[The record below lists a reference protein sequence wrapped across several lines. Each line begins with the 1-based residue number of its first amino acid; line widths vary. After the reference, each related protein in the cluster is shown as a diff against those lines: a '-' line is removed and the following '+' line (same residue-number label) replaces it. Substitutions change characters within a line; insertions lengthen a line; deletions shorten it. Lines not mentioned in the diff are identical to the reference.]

1 MMFSEC
7 SFGGNAL
14 RLMPGYYPGDK
25 LGILKN
31 SISSIQVPNGFRVK
45 AFVNSENLS
54 GQSYTITEDIS
65 CMNSTMRNRIAS
77 LVIEETGYGN
87 GNGGNPSA
95 ERVVLYVNE
104 DYEGQSASLLPGTYA
119 TMAQAGFPNNAMSS
133 LTVPAGYRVVIYDE
147 ENFRGK
153 SYTITNSK
161 PKFYMSGW
169 SDKTSSIAVYK
180 E

>member
-7 SFGGNAL
+7 SYGGNAL

-31 SISSIQVPNGFRVK
+31 GISSIQVPSGFRVK

-54 GQSYTITEDIS
+54 GQSYTITTDIS
-65 CMNSTMRNRIAS
+65 CMNANMRNRIAS
-77 LVIEETGYGN
+77 LVIEETGN
-87 GNGGNPSA
+87 GNNNNDYPGA
-95 ERVVLYVNE
+95 ERVVLYVDE
-104 DYEGQSASLLPGTYA
+104 DYRGQSVSLLPGTYSS
-119 TMAQAGFPNNAMSS
+119 MSQVGFPDNAMSS
-133 LTVPAGYRVVIYDE
+133 LTVPAGYRVVIYED
-147 ENFRGK
+147 ENFRGR

-169 SDKTSSIAVYK
+169 SDKTSSIAVYR